1 MNKLERASYTAIF
14 PENLKKYKNLT
25 AFSKSIEK
33 IFKTYIV
40 DKIETLAL
48 FYNLEVQEDNVLDEI
63 AWFFNIDK
71 YRVDLD
77 REIKIK
83 LIKSAYWVH
92 SKKGT
97 KTAVISQ
104 LKNLNYEIKIEEWFE
119 YGGRPFTFRLTT
131 VNESK
136 EKDWLKNVLSLI
148 EEYKNIRSIL
158 EAFYLLKEKKY
169 EYHVLGYKEVF
180 ISGKRVNAGEDIDV
194 KKNLFLGAYK
204 QIRKEI
210 VK

>member
-1 MNKLERASYTAIF
+1 MNKLEHASYTAIF

-25 AFSKSIEK
+25 AFSKNIEK
-33 IFKTYIV
+33 TFKTYIV
-40 DKIETLAL
+40 SKIQNLAL
-48 FYNLEVQEDNVLDEI
+48 FYNLEIQEDKVLDEI

-71 YRVDLD
+71 YRTDLD

-119 YGGRPFTFRLTT
+119 YGGRPFTFRLITG
-131 VNESK
+131 NESK
-136 EKDWLKNVLSLI
+136 DKNWLKNVLSLI
-148 EEYKNIRSIL
+148 EEYKNVRSIL
-158 EAFYLLKEKKY
+158 EAFYSLREKEYKY
-169 EYHVLGYKEVF
+169 YVAGYKEVF
-180 ISGKRVNAGEDIDV
+180 ITAKKVNAGEDREI
-194 KKNLFLGAYK
+194 KKNIFLGAYK

-210 VK
+210 RK

>member
-1 MNKLERASYTAIF
+1 MNKLERASYTKIF

-104 LKNLNYEIKIEEWFE
+104 LKNLNYEIKIEEWF
-119 YGGRPFTFRLTT
+119 
-131 VNESK
+131 
-136 EKDWLKNVLSLI
+136 
-148 EEYKNIRSIL
+148 
-158 EAFYLLKEKKY
+158 
-169 EYHVLGYKEVF
+169 
-180 ISGKRVNAGEDIDV
+180 GKRVNAGEDIDV

>member
-1 MNKLERASYTAIF
+1 MNKLEHASYTAIF

-25 AFSKSIEK
+25 AFSKNIEK
-33 IFKTYIV
+33 TFKTYIV
-40 DKIETLAL
+40 SKIQNLAL
-48 FYNLEVQEDNVLDEI
+48 FYNLEIQEDKVLDEI

-71 YRVDLD
+71 YRTDLD

-119 YGGRPFTFRLTT
+119 YGGRPFTFRLITG
-131 VNESK
+131 NESK
-136 EKDWLKNVLSLI
+136 DKNWLKNVLSLI
-148 EEYKNIRSIL
+148 EEYKNVRSIL
-158 EAFYLLKEKKY
+158 EAFYSLKEKKY
-169 EYHVLGYKEVF
+169 NYYVAGYKEVF
-180 ISGKRVNAGEDIDV
+180 ITAKKVNAGEDREI
-194 KKNLFLGAYK
+194 KKNIFLGAYK

-210 VK
+210 RK

>member
-1 MNKLERASYTAIF
+1 MNKLEHASYTAIF

-25 AFSKSIEK
+25 AFSKNIENT
-33 IFKTYIV
+33 FKTYIIN
-40 DKIETLAL
+40 KIQYLAF
-48 FYNLEVQEDNVLDEI
+48 FYNLEIQEDKVLDEI

-71 YRVDLD
+71 YRIDLD

-119 YGGRPFTFRLTT
+119 YGGRPFTFRLITG
-131 VNESK
+131 NESK
-136 EKDWLKNVLSLI
+136 DKNWLKNVLSLI
-148 EEYKNIRSIL
+148 EEYKNVRSIL
-158 EAFYLLKEKKY
+158 EAFYSLREKEYKY
-169 EYHVLGYKEVF
+169 YVAGYKEVF
-180 ISGKRVNAGEDIDV
+180 ITGKKVNAGEDREI
-194 KKNLFLGAYK
+194 KKNIFLGAYK

-210 VK
+210 RK

>member
-1 MNKLERASYTAIF
+1 MNKLEHASYTAIF

-25 AFSKSIEK
+25 AFSKNIENT
-33 IFKTYIV
+33 FKTYIIN
-40 DKIETLAL
+40 KIQYLAF
-48 FYNLEVQEDNVLDEI
+48 FYNLEIQEDKVLDEI

-71 YRVDLD
+71 YRIDLD

-97 KTAVISQ
+97 KAAVISQ

-119 YGGRPFTFRLTT
+119 YGGRPFTFRLITG
-131 VNESK
+131 NESK
-136 EKDWLKNVLSLI
+136 NKNWLKNVLSLI
-148 EEYKNIRSIL
+148 EEYKNVRSIL
-158 EAFYLLKEKKY
+158 EAFYSLKEKKY
-169 EYHVLGYKEVF
+169 KYYVAGYKEVF
-180 ISGKRVNAGEDIDV
+180 ITAKKVNAGEDREI
-194 KKNLFLGAYK
+194 KKNIFLGAYK

-210 VK
+210 RK

>member
-1 MNKLERASYTAIF
+1 MNKLEHASYTAIF

-25 AFSKSIEK
+25 AFSKNIENT
-33 IFKTYIV
+33 FKTYIV
-40 DKIETLAL
+40 SKIQNLAL
-48 FYNLEVQEDNVLDEI
+48 FYNLEIQEDKVLDEI

-71 YRVDLD
+71 YRTDLD

-119 YGGRPFTFRLTT
+119 YGGRPFTFRLITG
-131 VNESK
+131 NESK
-136 EKDWLKNVLSLI
+136 DKNWLKNVLSLI
-148 EEYKNIRSIL
+148 EEYKNVRSIL
-158 EAFYLLKEKKY
+158 EAFYSLREKEYKY
-169 EYHVLGYKEVF
+169 YVAGYKEVF
-180 ISGKRVNAGEDIDV
+180 ITGKKVNAGEDREI
-194 KKNLFLGAYK
+194 KKNIFLGAYK

-210 VK
+210 RK

>member
-1 MNKLERASYTAIF
+1 MNKLEHASYTAIF

-25 AFSKSIEK
+25 AFSKNIENT
-33 IFKTYIV
+33 FKTYIIN
-40 DKIETLAL
+40 KIQYLAF
-48 FYNLEVQEDNVLDEI
+48 FYNLEIQEDKVLDEI

-71 YRVDLD
+71 YRTDLD

-119 YGGRPFTFRLTT
+119 YGGRPFTFRLITG
-131 VNESK
+131 NESK
-136 EKDWLKNVLSLI
+136 DKNWLKNVLSLI
-148 EEYKNIRSIL
+148 EEYKNVRSIL
-158 EAFYLLKEKKY
+158 EAFYSLREKEYKY
-169 EYHVLGYKEVF
+169 YVAGYKEVF
-180 ISGKRVNAGEDIDV
+180 ITGKKVNAGEDREI
-194 KKNLFLGAYK
+194 KKNIFLGAYK

-210 VK
+210 RK

>member
-14 PENLKKYKNLT
+14 PENLKKYKNLI

-92 SKKGT
+92 SKKR
-97 KTAVISQ
+97 
-104 LKNLNYEIKIEEWFE
+104 N
-119 YGGRPFTFRLTT
+119 
-131 VNESK
+131 
-136 EKDWLKNVLSLI
+136 
-148 EEYKNIRSIL
+148 
-158 EAFYLLKEKKY
+158 
-169 EYHVLGYKEVF
+169 
-180 ISGKRVNAGEDIDV
+180 
-194 KKNLFLGAYK
+194 
-204 QIRKEI
+204 
-210 VK
+210 

>member
-1 MNKLERASYTAIF
+1 MNKLEHASYTAIF

-25 AFSKSIEK
+25 AFSKNIENT
-33 IFKTYIV
+33 FKTYIIN
-40 DKIETLAL
+40 KIQYLAF
-48 FYNLEVQEDNVLDEI
+48 FYNLEIQEDKVLDEI

-71 YRVDLD
+71 YRTDLD

-97 KTAVISQ
+97 KAAVISQ

-119 YGGRPFTFRLTT
+119 YGGRPFTFRLITG
-131 VNESK
+131 NESK
-136 EKDWLKNVLSLI
+136 DKNWLKNVLSLI
-148 EEYKNIRSIL
+148 EEYKNVRSIL
-158 EAFYLLKEKKY
+158 EAFYSLKEKKHKY
-169 EYHVLGYKEVF
+169 YVAGYKEVF
-180 ISGKRVNAGEDIDV
+180 ITGKKVNAGDDREI
-194 KKNLFLGAYK
+194 KKNIFLGAYK

-210 VK
+210 TK

>member
-1 MNKLERASYTAIF
+1 MNKLEHASYTAIF

-25 AFSKSIEK
+25 AFSKNIENT
-33 IFKTYIV
+33 FKTYIIN
-40 DKIETLAL
+40 KIQYLAF
-48 FYNLEVQEDNVLDEI
+48 FYNLEIQEDKVLDEI

-71 YRVDLD
+71 YRIDLD

-97 KTAVISQ
+97 KAAVISQ

-119 YGGRPFTFRLTT
+119 YGGRPFTFRLITG
-131 VNESK
+131 NESK
-136 EKDWLKNVLSLI
+136 DKNWLKNVLSLI
-148 EEYKNIRSIL
+148 EEYKNVRSIL
-158 EAFYLLKEKKY
+158 EAFYSLREKEYKY
-169 EYHVLGYKEVF
+169 YVAGYKEVF
-180 ISGKRVNAGEDIDV
+180 ITGKKVNAGEDREI
-194 KKNLFLGAYK
+194 KKNIFLGAYK

-210 VK
+210 RK